1 MIMHAFNASTREAE
15 SLREIWS
22 TEQLPGQPG
31 LHRNP
36 VSKEPK
42 RNAAHE
48 EWKQHNKRAQQL
60 IQVLATAFFRDR
72 LWL

>member
-1 MIMHAFNASTREAE
+1 MHAFNASTREAE
-15 SLREIWS
+15 SQGGRKFEVNLVYRATS
-22 TEQLPGQPG
+22 RTT
-31 LHRNP
+31 R
-36 VSKEPK
+36 
-42 RNAAHE
+42 ATAHE